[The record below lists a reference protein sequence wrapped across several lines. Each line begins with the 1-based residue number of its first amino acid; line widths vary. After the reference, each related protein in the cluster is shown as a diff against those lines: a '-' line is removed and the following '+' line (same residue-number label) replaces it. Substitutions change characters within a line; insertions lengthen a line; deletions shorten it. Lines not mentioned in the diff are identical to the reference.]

1 MNIRVDVCKKK
12 CFTKSIIRLFFI
24 TLKPIISFFRFYSIN
39 TGKCEHVDNACLH
52 LQPLSTNLG
61 CHHFLNDRID
71 MLIMRRALINKKF

>member
-1 MNIRVDVCKKK
+1 MNIWVDVCKKNVSQK
-12 CFTKSIIRLFFI
+12 VSSGFFFI

-52 LQPLSTNLG
+52 LQPLSINLG

-71 MLIMRRALINKKF
+71 MLIMRRALINKKV